1 MGWERLLTDAV
12 YHNNLDEVKKY
23 LAKDDVRRAIGR
35 REWAE
40 ATAPLHKAGLAR
52 CFIIIRINLLSLASR
67 PKSSSRLL

>member
-40 ATAPLHKAGLAR
+40 ATAPLHKASLEHMLLR
-52 CFIIIRINLLSLASR
+52 PHSSCFISF
-67 PKSSSRLL
+67 

>member
-1 MGWERLLTDAV
+1 MLKVFKMGWERLLTDAV

-40 ATAPLHKAGLAR
+40 ATAPLHKA
-52 CFIIIRINLLSLASR
+52 SLAKMPNATITRSCIV
-67 PKSSSRLL
+67 

>member
-40 ATAPLHKAGLAR
+40 ATAPLHKDCAAPRYRHPISATDL
-52 CFIIIRINLLSLASR
+52 
-67 PKSSSRLL
+67 

>member
-52 CFIIIRINLLSLASR
+52 CFLIIRINLLSLASR
-67 PKSSSRLL
+67 PKASGLL

>member
-1 MGWERLLTDAV
+1 MGWERFLTDAV

-40 ATAPLHKAGLAR
+40 ATAPLHKASVAR
-52 CFIIIRINLLSLASR
+52 YPS
-67 PKSSSRLL
+67 